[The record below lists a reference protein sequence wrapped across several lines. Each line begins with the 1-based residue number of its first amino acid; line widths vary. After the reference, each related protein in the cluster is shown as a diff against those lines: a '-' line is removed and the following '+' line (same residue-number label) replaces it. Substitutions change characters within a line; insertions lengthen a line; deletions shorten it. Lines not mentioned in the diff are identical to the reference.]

1 MLPPSKSEYDQD
13 DAAEHD
19 LEEQMRAAKT
29 GNPEHDGVT
38 GPEDELDVDADPALD
53 PDADEEDL
61 GQEEEPKPK
70 KKGIGKGTI
79 FAGVGAVV
87 LVALCGAA
95 YVMQGQMK
103 APAPVSKKIAVD
115 PSFLENKPA
124 AALPVE
130 PSSPLATPAPVGA
143 PSSGT
148 EVTPNLG
155 AAVTTPTAQ
164 SPSSVSTITAPPS
177 DPFGGTT
184 SAPVAPAVPSATP
197 TPVVPAVTPVTPAPV
212 VTTPAKTVAITPV
225 PGTEGPRADPFGAVI
240 PEKPVKVE
248 KPVVEKPVKAVAE
261 PVVKAEKPV
270 KAAKIVKAKPA
281 AVDIDEVEI
290 VKPRVVKKAV
300 ARKPRVI
307 RQDMTVSEPHPS
319 QERVQPQSSESFQ
332 GYEKLF

>member
-19 LEEQMRAAKT
+19 LEEQMRAAQS

-38 GPEDELDVDADPALD
+38 GPDDELDVDADPALD

-79 FAGVGAVV
+79 IAGVGAVV

-95 YVMQGQMK
+95 YVMQGQMQ
-103 APAPVSKKIAVD
+103 APAPVSKKIAID
-115 PSFLENKPA
+115 PSLLEEQPA
-124 AALPVE
+124 
-130 PSSPLATPAPVGA
+130 ATPAPIGA

-148 EVTPNLG
+148 EITPNLG
-155 AAVTTPTAQ
+155 APTVTTPTVQ
-164 SPSSVSTITAPPS
+164 SPSSVSAITAPPS

-184 SAPVAPAVPSATP
+184 STPVAPVVPAATP
-197 TPVVPAVTPVTPAPV
+197 TPVVPAVTPVVPTPV

-225 PGTEGPRADPFGAVI
+225 PGTEGPRADPFGSAI
-240 PEKPVKVE
+240 PEKPAKVE
-248 KPVVEKPVKAVAE
+248 KPMVEKPVKPMAE

-270 KAAKIVKAKPA
+270 KAAKVVRAKPA
-281 AVDIDEVEI
+281 TVDIDEVEI
-290 VKPRVVKKAV
+290 VKPRAVKKAV
-300 ARKPRVI
+300 ARKPRVV

-319 QERVQPQSSESFQ
+319 QERVQPQSSESFS